1 MKKDFDSWNGAKKK
15 TNVEYP
21 RLYTVREIWWCRLG
35 VNIGSEQDGN
45 GRSFLRPIVIMR
57 AFGPETC
64 VVVPLTTSEQKHPLR
79 IPVGKI
85 QERNASALL
94 SQVRVIDTRRLVE
107 KVGFLDKETFE
118 RLRKAVRN
126 LF

>member
-1 MKKDFDSWNGAKKK
+1 MEKDFDKWNGAKKK
-15 TNVEYP
+15 TNAEP
-21 RLYTVREIWWCRLG
+21 TRFYTVREIWWCRLG

-45 GRSFLRPIVIMR
+45 GQAFLRPVVIVR

-64 VVVPLTTSEQKHPLR
+64 VVIPLTTSERKHPLR
-79 IPVGKI
+79 IPVGTI
-85 QERNASALL
+85 QEKNASALL

-107 KVGFLDKETFE
+107 KVGFLDNGIFVQ
-118 RLRKAVRN
+118 LRKAVRN